1 MNAMIVRCML
11 ATLLVGTLFAD
22 AVRGQE
28 EPKVVIAVIGL
39 EHANPQMVA
48 RIIHELGTDVY
59 TVVPNPEPPQILV
72 QGPEEAVRQTRELVR
87 QIDVAVVQEEKRIE
101 TAFIPVSSY
110 PLEEMFQVLAQ
121 SLQQSEE
128 LRLAIDTVNQRVVVT
143 GTPDE
148 IQMTRRFV
156 EELDRPDRALALNF
170 FFISGKTRGGT
181 QIDPGKIP
189 EPLIPIAET
198 LVANGFGDLSLMAP
212 VIVRVSDGKE
222 FDSEAMLRLPT
233 PDGKVEL
240 LSFDV
245 KGHVRSDAET
255 GRVKV
260 RVAAG
265 MYGHPDPQ
273 RKRETSA
280 QFELETTL
288 VTELGRYVVLA
299 AAPSSTADGDLV
311 ALVVRVT
318 EGQ

>member
-1 MNAMIVRCML
+1 
-11 ATLLVGTLFAD
+11 
-22 AVRGQE
+22 
-28 EPKVVIAVIGL
+28 
-39 EHANPQMVA
+39 
-48 RIIHELGTDVY
+48 
-59 TVVPNPEPPQILV
+59 
-72 QGPEEAVRQTRELVR
+72 VR
-87 QIDVAVVQEEKRIE
+87 QIDVPIPQEKERIE

-110 PLEEMFQVLAQ
+110 PLEELFQVLAQ

-156 EELDRPDRALALNF
+156 EQLDRPDRALALNF
-170 FFISGKTRGGT
+170 FFISGRARGGT
-181 QIDPGKIP
+181 YIDPGEIP

-198 LVANGFGDLSLMAP
+198 LAANGFGDLSLMAP

-222 FDSEAMLRLPT
+222 FDSEAMLRLST

-288 VTELGRYVVLA
+288 VTEIGRYVVLA
-299 AAPSSTADGDLV
+299 AAPSSTAGGDLV
-311 ALVVRVT
+311 ALVVRVM